1 MSLVVGLTGSI
12 ATGKSTI
19 SNMFEDWHIP
29 VIDADLISRQVVEI
43 GQPAYQQIVE
53 TFGEDILHEDRTLNR
68 QALGAIVFKDDA
80 ERKKLNQIIHPQ
92 IRKTMLEQRDQ
103 LKEAGYELIVMD
115 IPLLYESELFDYV
128 DKVLVVYIDPEIQ
141 LNRLTER
148 DQISAEQALEKINA
162 QIPITEKRKRADAI
176 INNGGN
182 VEESKQ
188 QLINVLDQW
197 GVSIHS

>member
-43 GQPAYQQIVE
+43 GEPAYQQIVE

-68 QALGAIVFKDDA
+68 QALGAIVFKDEA

-115 IPLLYESELFDYV
+115 IPLLFESELFDYV

-197 GVSIHS
+197 GISIH

>member
-1 MSLVVGLTGSI
+1 MSIVVGLTGSI

-19 SNMFEDWHIP
+19 SNMFKDWHIP

-53 TFGEDILHEDRTLNR
+53 TFGEAILYDDRTLNR
-68 QALGAIVFKDDA
+68 QALGAIVFKDEA
-80 ERKKLNQIIHPQ
+80 ERKRLNQIIHPQ
-92 IRKTMLEQRDQ
+92 IRKSMIEQRDQ
-103 LKEAGYELIVMD
+103 LKKSGYKLIVMD
-115 IPLLYESELFDYV
+115 IPLLFESELFDYV
-128 DKVLVVYIDPEIQ
+128 DKVLVVYVDPEIQ

-197 GVSIHS
+197 GVSIH